1 MLRPGHFHALVVFFA
16 AGSGSV
22 GGWTLSWSLFMD
34 QCVREFGI
42 SDAVSACMY
51 PSMTAPRTVLFAVV
65 GFVLGGALAAAFA
78 HWRGRS
84 G

>member
-1 MLRPGHFHALVVFFA
+1 MLAPGHFHALVVFFA

-22 GGWTLSWSLFMD
+22 GGWTLSWALFMA
-34 QCVREFGI
+34 QCLRKYGLG
-42 SDAVSACMY
+42 DAVSACMY
-51 PSMTAPRTVLFAVV
+51 PSMIEPRTVLFAVV
-65 GFVLGGALAAAFA
+65 GFVLGGAVATAFA